1 MIAVSVLNIATRQR
15 GGLCL
20 LGVVGLALLMLGGC
34 GMFKKKQDGEMTL
47 VQMRFF
53 GSYNDRL
60 IMGYR
65 QKKARGWD
73 VCGLASYDLSK
84 QEVLQIYPSAEGY
97 CMETPAVSYDN
108 EWIAFGYYQ
117 QGRDDY
123 LEQIGI
129 MRADGSDWRLLTD
142 TDSYKAHP
150 SFSAD
155 GKKLIFLSARSKQRK
170 GRKTMVQG
178 LDAWEVE
185 IDTGNLRQLTNISA
199 YGMSPPQYMPR
210 EPGNFLISP
219 NIFHISPLKRE
230 TFFNAREID
239 AGLLLLGSYSNTHK
253 SRENGR
259 GISGSIIDG
268 TFYTHFEIDEISKSN
283 ADAFESKYGN
293 NFIFMLSDK
302 GDLSKDIRRQPHD
315 FSEPLFSVYEKRDL
329 AAEGEPYINPD
340 HRFYANFPSISLD
353 RRLMLFRGG
362 DKYTQTDLFL
372 RDMLTGEIDQLT
384 KSAINE
390 YVQRPWL
397 SADGQKVVYWLHVEE
412 MSYSEIGIVSQLA
425 PGRYYFTIDLDVG
438 GIMPLDGAL
447 ILDKVKEH
455 L

>member
-1 MIAVSVLNIATRQR
+1 MSVLNIATRQR

-34 GMFKKKQDGEMTL
+34 GVFKKKQDGEMTL
-47 VQMRFF
+47 ANMRFF

-84 QEVLQIYPSAEGY
+84 QEVLQVYPSDEGY

-178 LDAWEVE
+178 LDAWEVDIGSGE
-185 IDTGNLRQLTNISA
+185 LRQLTNISA
-199 YGMSPPQYMPR
+199 YDMSPPQYMVGDSESFVISIIASLYSPIQYEDSFTVAEVKDGVVQQR
-210 EPGNFLISP
+210 GYGQAEAIHKGQGGYAIDGNF
-219 NIFHISPLKRE
+219 
-230 TFFNAREID
+230 
-239 AGLLLLGSYSNTHK
+239 YSVSEERAMRKTAATAYQ
-253 SRENGR
+253 
-259 GISGSIIDG
+259 D
-268 TFYTHFEIDEISKSN
+268 
-283 ADAFESKYGN
+283 KYGE
-293 NFIFMLSDK
+293 NFIFVLEDK
-302 GDLSKDIRRQPHD
+302 GDLSQGRDRQPHD
-315 FSEPLFSVYEKRDL
+315 FSTPLFSMYEVMWS
-329 AAEGEPYINPD
+329 NVFS
-340 HRFYANFPSISLD
+340 HV
-353 RRLMLFRGG
+353 
-362 DKYTQTDLFL
+362 DK
-372 RDMLTGEIDQLT
+372 G
-384 KSAINE
+384 
-390 YVQRPWL
+390 
-397 SADGQKVVYWLHVEE
+397 
-412 MSYSEIGIVSQLA
+412 
-425 PGRYYFTIDLDVG
+425 
-438 GIMPLDGAL
+438 
-447 ILDKVKEH
+447 
-455 L
+455 